1 MGCYLSL
8 LERIVSEK
16 FDESE
21 IVMKNVGWAS
31 LDVLTTQ
38 GCCSLTGNGALVLT
52 REKLWFRF
60 LCCGDDELDIP
71 LTNVTKA
78 YVTRTLSVPGFY
90 RSGSSPMLVIEFAG
104 QLVAFTVSQEDIWL
118 QKIGETQSR
127 NKDHQQVFAKN
138 FGL

>member
-1 MGCYLSL
+1 MGCCCSQ
-8 LERIVSEK
+8 LERKVSEK

-21 IVMKNVGWAS
+21 IVMKNVGWAV
-31 LDVLTTQ
+31 LNVLTTQ
-38 GCCSLTGNGALVLT
+38 GCCGQKGNGALVLT

-78 YVTRTLSVPGFY
+78 YVTRTLRLPGFY
-90 RSGSSPMLVIEFAG
+90 RSGPRPMLVIEFTAG
-104 QLVAFTVSQEDIWL
+104 LVAFTIPQADIWL

-127 NKDHQQVFAKN
+127 NTDHQEAFPKN